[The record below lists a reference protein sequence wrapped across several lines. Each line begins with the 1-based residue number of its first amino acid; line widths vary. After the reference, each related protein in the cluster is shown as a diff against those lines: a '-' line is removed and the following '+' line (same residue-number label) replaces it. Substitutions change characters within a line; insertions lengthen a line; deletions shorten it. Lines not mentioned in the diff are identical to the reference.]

1 MQSITFTTL
10 PLRHQRSQHA
20 PLSKCPASPS
30 DVAGIE
36 AGDPIAV
43 GQTNPKMPRQEG
55 LDKRGEYLLFGLL
68 GFVING

>member
-1 MQSITFTTL
+1 M
-10 PLRHQRSQHA
+10 
-20 PLSKCPASPS
+20 
-30 DVAGIE
+30 AGIE